1 MKKQIIIL
9 SILGM
14 LIILPITNYAQI
26 VSFSY
31 DDTGNRT
38 QREIIFI
45 GDKDNSDSITTQFN
59 SIIDEV
65 TVTIFPNPNGGKFSV
80 EIQNTDED
88 FDASLLLHTLSGTLI
103 IKEDNLSKLTNVD
116 ISKYENGT
124 YLLSIIINDKKETW
138 KVVKR

>member
-1 MKKQIIIL
+1 
-9 SILGM
+9 M

-31 DDTGNRT
+31 DQAGNRV

-45 GDKDNSDSITTQFN
+45 KNKNLSDTTTTQFN

-65 TVTIFPNPNGGKFSV
+65 TVTIYPNPTGGNFSV
-80 EIQNTDED
+80 EIINVDED
-88 FDASLLLHTLSGTLI
+88 FDACLLLHTSSGKLI
-103 IKEDNLSKLTNVD
+103 IKKENLNKLTNVD

>member
-1 MKKQIIIL
+1 M
-9 SILGM
+9 GM
-14 LIILPITNYAQI
+14 LFLLPTTNYAQT

-31 DDTGNRT
+31 DQAGNRI

-45 GDKDNSDSITTQFN
+45 GDKDISDTITTQFN
-59 SIIDEV
+59 SILDEV
-65 TVTIFPNPNGGKFSV
+65 TVTIYPNPNGGKFSV
-80 EIQNTDED
+80 EIHNADENL
-88 FDASLLLHTLSGTLI
+88 DATLLLHTLSGKLI
-103 IKEDNLSKLTNVD
+103 IKKENLNKLTNVD

>member
-1 MKKQIIIL
+1 MKKQIILL

-26 VSFSY
+26 VSFNY
-31 DDTGNRT
+31 DDTGNRI

-45 GDKDNSDSITTQFN
+45 GDKDNSDSIPTQFN
-59 SIIDEV
+59 SIIDKA
-65 TVTIFPNPNGGKFSV
+65 TVTIFPNPNGGRFSV
-80 EIQNTDED
+80 EIQNADVD

-103 IKEDNLSKLTNVD
+103 IKEENLNKLTNVD